1 MPDEHSAS
9 SPEELAAP
17 DSSTAAPHPEE
28 MKGTVSLNIGKWVS
42 VTATG
47 RATPAG
53 FAFAALLACAILVP
67 LAIAARRPPHRR
79 GALTDGGR

>member
-1 MPDEHSAS
+1 VSDEHAAK
-9 SPEELAAP
+9 PESEGSVP

-28 MKGTVSLNIGKWVS
+28 MKGTVTLNIGKWVS

-53 FAFAALLACAILVP
+53 FACAALLACALLVP
-67 LAIAARRPPHRR
+67 LAIAARRR
-79 GALTDGGR
+79 

>member
-1 MPDEHSAS
+1 VSDEHSAK
-9 SPEELAAP
+9 PESKGYAP
-17 DSSTAAPHPEE
+17 DTSTAAPHPEE

-53 FAFAALLACAILVP
+53 FACAALLACALPVRS
-67 LAIAARRPPHRR
+67 AIACVTAIDQ
-79 GALTDGGR
+79 GAP